1 MIDQKRL
8 QESIDRTEII
18 NLIGKS
24 ILTRDSGLWD
34 QLAECYHSKAE
45 FTSSWYKGNPADFFK
60 VAAVKLERAR
70 QEGGEQKHVTSN
82 HWIEINGDRAIAE
95 ADLILFMRRA
105 INGVELDFA
114 TWSRRLQLIEREN
127 GEWKIYRRWVIYER
141 DRMDPVDPTVPVDAY
156 EGYRAQ
162 LQDIARSLGVRRL
175 RFVDEPL
182 AAALGYGLG
191 IASDRNVLVVD
202 IGGGTMHIALLRL
215 TAAGVQQG
223 HAEILAKQGRALG
236 GDTVDGWL
244 LDHVC
249 RRMGYSLDEPTEGDE
264 MRLWRRLMLAEACR
278 VKEALFAQP
287 SAEFLLT
294 PPGVCRLVGPDTV
307 GLQRAEVTR
316 DDLTEVLRNGDA
328 ADGLF
333 DRGIDVCH
341 CLHAALGH
349 AAGKDTETC
358 RNGKDNRQEAYKQ

>member
-24 ILTRDSGLWD
+24 ILARDSGLWG

-156 EGYRAQ
+156 YDAEALSKYASKIRYHLWRNELMGSAPEKHICIRGTE
-162 LQDIARSLGVRRL
+162 QDIAARDEARRWI
-175 RFVDEPL
+175 R
-182 AAALGYGLG
+182 
-191 IASDRNVLVVD
+191 
-202 IGGGTMHIALLRL
+202 GG
-215 TAAGVQQG
+215 
-223 HAEILAKQGRALG
+223 
-236 GDTVDGWL
+236 
-244 LDHVC
+244 
-249 RRMGYSLDEPTEGDE
+249 
-264 MRLWRRLMLAEACR
+264 
-278 VKEALFAQP
+278 
-287 SAEFLLT
+287 
-294 PPGVCRLVGPDTV
+294 
-307 GLQRAEVTR
+307 
-316 DDLTEVLRNGDA
+316 
-328 ADGLF
+328 
-333 DRGIDVCH
+333 
-341 CLHAALGH
+341 
-349 AAGKDTETC
+349 
-358 RNGKDNRQEAYKQ
+358 